1 MNCQQANEMS
11 IAGFLMS
18 KGTNPDKADGN
29 NFWYCSPI
37 RNEKTPS
44 FKVCRSKNVW
54 FDYGLGTGGKL
65 VDLVCKMYNVD
76 ISGALLILG
85 GAAAE
90 ISHFSSD
97 KRESFDQETRIEIR
111 HMQPLQNKGLIQ
123 YLESRKISP
132 ALASKYC
139 SEAYYTTTGNDKQ
152 YFSIAFEN
160 DSHGFELRNKY
171 FKGSTS
177 PKNITSIKGPNPLIV
192 NVFEGFMDFLS
203 ALTWFNTDSP
213 AGDTIVLNGVGF
225 IDRLIK
231 LLPNY
236 KKINLWL
243 DNDRAGKETAARIQ
257 ELRPDAINRSLVRY
271 SSFKDFNEFL
281 VAASSTKETTMKL
294 VNCVKR

>member
-1 MNCQQANEMS
+1 MNCIQANALS

-18 KGTNPDKADGN
+18 KGINPDKADGN
-29 NFWYCSPI
+29 NFWDCSPI

-54 FDYGLGTGGKL
+54 FDYGMGTGGKL

-85 GAAAE
+85 GATAE

-97 KRESFDQETRIEIR
+97 KQESFDQETRIQIR

-123 YLESRKISP
+123 YLESRKINTGI
-132 ALASKYC
+132 ASKYC

-160 DSHGFELRNKY
+160 DSHGYELRNKY
-171 FKGSTS
+171 FKNSTS
-177 PKNITSIKGPNPLIV
+177 PKNIKTIPGTNPLIV

-225 IDRLIK
+225 VDRFIP

-243 DNDRAGKETAARIQ
+243 DNDRAGKETAVRIQ
-257 ELRPDAINRSLVRY
+257 EQRPDAINRSLLLY
-271 SSFKDFNEFL
+271 LDHKDFNQYL
-281 VAASSTKETTMKL
+281 VSASSTKETTINS
-294 VNCVKR
+294 VNCVKK